1 MAVLLLILFVLSEVA
16 FLIFNRSSDKKTW
29 TVKRLIVNAAQILIF
44 VIMLIFPGIDTGM
57 RFKGLIVMLAIRLVF
72 ALIFALLYRKN
83 IKTKK
88 TGAKVMSMILSSIL
102 LASSMA
108 TAFIFTDYEGRPV
121 TGPHKIKM
129 CSAILV
135 DSSRIEEFETD
146 GSNREVPV
154 YFFYPEDV
162 SEKVPLAIFSHGAF
176 GYYQSNT
183 STYMELASNGY
194 VVISLDHPYHSFFT
208 KDTDGKTITVDPGF
222 ISSVMGANGENSSE
236 EEVFENSRDWMKLR
250 VDDVNFVL
258 DTIEAGAS
266 GDTSAFWFSDDS
278 QKSDTINA
286 LSLIDTDKIG
296 LMGHSLGGATAVEV
310 GRERDDIDAV
320 IDIDGTMLGHI
331 KGVKDHKYIIDEE
344 PYEVPLLVFDNEE
357 SIKELNALTDYPYP
371 NTTIK
376 ETATT
381 YYATYI
387 KGTLHMDY
395 TDLPLF
401 SPMLAKMLGSGDIDN
416 GKAIDQVNSLVLA
429 FFDCYLKGEG
439 DFSVNE
445 SY

>member
-1 MAVLLLILFVLSEVA
+1 
-16 FLIFNRSSDKKTW
+16 
-29 TVKRLIVNAAQILIF
+29 
-44 VIMLIFPGIDTGM
+44 
-57 RFKGLIVMLAIRLVF
+57 
-72 ALIFALLYRKN
+72 
-83 IKTKK
+83 
-88 TGAKVMSMILSSIL
+88 
-102 LASSMA
+102 
-108 TAFIFTDYEGRPV
+108 
-121 TGPHKIKM
+121 
-129 CSAILV
+129 
-135 DSSRIEEFETD
+135 
-146 GSNREVPV
+146 
-154 YFFYPEDV
+154 
-162 SEKVPLAIFSHGAF
+162 
-176 GYYQSNT
+176 
-183 STYMELASNGY
+183 
-194 VVISLDHPYHSFFT
+194 
-208 KDTDGKTITVDPGF
+208 
-222 ISSVMGANGENSSE
+222 
-236 EEVFENSRDWMKLR
+236 MKLR
-250 VDDVNFVL
+250 VDDVNFVV
-258 DTIEAGAS
+258 DSIEAGAS

-278 QKSDTINA
+278 QKSDTLNA
-286 LSLIDTDKIG
+286 LDLIDTDKIG

-320 IDIDGTMLGHI
+320 VDIDGTMLGHI
-331 KGVKDHKYIIDEE
+331 KGVKDNKYIIDEE

-387 KGTLHMDY
+387 KGSLHMDY